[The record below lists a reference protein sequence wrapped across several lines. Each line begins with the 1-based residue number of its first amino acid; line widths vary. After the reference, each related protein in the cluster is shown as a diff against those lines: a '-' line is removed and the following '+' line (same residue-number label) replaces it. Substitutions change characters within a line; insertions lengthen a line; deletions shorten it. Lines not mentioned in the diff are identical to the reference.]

1 MKDLMITIMCKAS
14 FFKESLTSKMQKYPF
29 LSLLLIAVALFYSEY
44 SFAKIAGVTD
54 LKGLSK
60 TVETE
65 IQSNG
70 IPIILN
76 AAGITSAAFALITQR
91 WMMLVLGAAY
101 LIFINVFFGYVN
113 TNFKA
118 S

>member
-1 MKDLMITIMCKAS
+1 MCKAS
-14 FFKESLTSKMQKYPF
+14 FFQESLTSKMQKYPF
-29 LSLLLIAVALFYSEY
+29 LSLLLLVALFYSEY
-44 SFAKIAGVTD
+44 SFAAPKITGVTG
-54 LKGLSK
+54 LKGLSQ

-65 IQSNG
+65 IQSHG
-70 IPIILN
+70 IPIVLN

-113 TNFKA
+113 HNFK
-118 S
+118 SS